1 MEVGRVDSDQNL
13 AAASASGSAAALPQ
27 MTQEE
32 KDEAWKQFEAIIYS
46 NLDRVLEKRP
56 AFPVTKFAKAI
67 LEDVNLDEN
76 GDPILKKRKNKKDKH
91 AKKSKKHKKDEEEK
105 VDDGNGEE
113 EKPKKK
119 SKKHKKDNDE

>member
-1 MEVGRVDSDQNL
+1 MEVGRADSDQNL

-32 KDEAWKQFEAIIYS
+32 KDAAWAQFEAIIYS

-76 GDPILKKRKNKKDKH
+76 GDPILKKRKKNKD
-91 AKKSKKHKKDEEEK
+91 KSKKKKHKRDEEEK
-105 VDDGNGEE
+105 VDDGNGEG